1 VPPLRS
7 LDLKGAVIALM
18 LAALWGCNP
27 VAVKMGLA
35 DAPPFRL
42 ACMRFVLGGITV
54 LAYAWWTRRLGT
66 LRIRP
71 GEGWPLLSLGLLF
84 AVQIGLMN
92 TGINRTTAA
101 HAAVLVNSYA
111 VHTVVLAHF
120 MIPGDRM
127 TPGKLGGITIAYAG
141 IVMLFARDFSFQS
154 ATLVGDL
161 IVSASA
167 LLLGE
172 RIIYMAKTVQRLD
185 AVQML
190 VYQSLIG
197 SICFFLASL
206 FWEGEVPTRFTTSLA
221 LSLLY
226 QGCVI
231 AGFNFVVNMYLL
243 KVYRPS
249 VLASTSLTSP
259 LFGVLLSAA
268 IAGDRLTPI
277 LLVSSLMVAAGIG
290 LTSRR

>member
-1 VPPLRS
+1 
-7 LDLKGAVIALM
+7 M

-54 LAYAWWTRRLGT
+54 LAYAWWTRRLGA

-206 FWEGEVPTRFTTSLA
+206 WWEGEVPTRFTTSLA